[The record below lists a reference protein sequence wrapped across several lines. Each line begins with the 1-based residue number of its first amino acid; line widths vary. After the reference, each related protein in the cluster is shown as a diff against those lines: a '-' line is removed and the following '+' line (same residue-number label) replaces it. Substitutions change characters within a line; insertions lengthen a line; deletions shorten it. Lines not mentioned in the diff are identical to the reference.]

1 MRDIRPDL
9 VRIGMQ
15 RGVMRFH
22 PGAAGVLDSSGR
34 GDRTKHPASRQRHER
49 HERSTTRMSRARTL
63 LGLAAASVAAL
74 ALVGCSTGAPSSSEP
89 AADNEYGLVKAG
101 TLTVA
106 TEGTYRPFSFHED
119 GSGDLVGY
127 DVEVAEAVAEKLGL
141 EIEFEET
148 QWDAIFAGL
157 EAGRFDVIANQVS
170 INPEREEQYLFSS
183 PYTVSPGVIVV
194 KEGDTSISSFDDLA
208 GKTTAQSLTS
218 NWYELAQESGANVEA
233 VEGWAQAVALL
244 QQGRVDATIN
254 DNLTFLDYE
263 TSEGPTGLK
272 IAAETDDPAYNA
284 FALTKDKTELVEA
297 IDEALAELRE
307 EGVLAE
313 ISEKYFGAD
322 VTQ

>member
-1 MRDIRPDL
+1 
-9 VRIGMQ
+9 
-15 RGVMRFH
+15 
-22 PGAAGVLDSSGR
+22 
-34 GDRTKHPASRQRHER
+34 
-49 HERSTTRMSRARTL
+49 MSRRRITAL
-63 LGLAAASVAAL
+63 VLAATAAL
-74 ALVGCSTGAPSSSEP
+74 TLSACSSASPEPSAS
-89 AADNEYGLVKAG
+89 AGGDDYGLTTEG

-106 TEGTYRPFSFHED
+106 TEGTYRPFTFHDET
-119 GSGDLVGY
+119 GRLVGF
-127 DVEVAEAVAEKLGL
+127 DVEIAEAVADKLGL
-141 EIEFEET
+141 EIAFEET

-157 EAGRFDVIANQVS
+157 DAGRFDVIANQVS
-170 INPEREEQYLFSS
+170 INPEREEKYLFSE

-194 KEGDTSISSFDDLA
+194 LEDDDSISSFDDLA

-218 NWYELAQESGANVEA
+218 NWYELAQASGATVEA

-284 FALTKDKTELVEA
+284 FALTKDKDALVEA
-297 IDEALAELRE
+297 IDGALAELRE

-322 VTQ
+322 VTE

>member
-1 MRDIRPDL
+1 
-9 VRIGMQ
+9 
-15 RGVMRFH
+15 
-22 PGAAGVLDSSGR
+22 
-34 GDRTKHPASRQRHER
+34 
-49 HERSTTRMSRARTL
+49 MSRRLSAL
-63 LGLAAASVAAL
+63 VLAAAAAHTRS
-74 ALVGCSTGAPSSSEP
+74 ACSAASPGP
-89 AADNEYGLVKAG
+89 ADSAGSPEGDDYGLVTEG

-106 TEGTYRPFSFHED
+106 TEGTYRPFTFHDE
-119 GSGDLVGY
+119 SGELVGF
-127 DVEVAEAVAEKLGL
+127 DVEIAEAVADKLGL
-141 EIEFEET
+141 EVVFQET

-157 EAGRFDVIANQVS
+157 DAGRFDVIANQVS
-170 INPEREEQYLFSS
+170 INPEREEKYLFSE

-194 KEGDTSISSFDDLA
+194 PEDDDSITSFDDLE

-218 NWYELAQESGANVEA
+218 NWYELAEESGATVEA

-263 TSEGPTGLK
+263 QTDGPTGLK

-284 FALTKDKTELVEA
+284 FAFTQDSEALVA
-297 IDEALAELRE
+297 AVDEALAELRE

-322 VTQ
+322 VTE

>member
-1 MRDIRPDL
+1 MT
-9 VRIGMQ
+9 
-15 RGVMRFH
+15 
-22 PGAAGVLDSSGR
+22 
-34 GDRTKHPASRQRHER
+34 RT
-49 HERSTTRMSRARTL
+49 RTI
-63 LGLAAASVAAL
+63 LGLAAASAAVVAL
-74 ALVGCSTGAPSSSEP
+74 AACSSADSGSEGTD
-89 AADNEYGLVKAG
+89 AAGDEYGLVQAG

-141 EIEFEET
+141 EITFEET

-157 EAGRFDVIANQVS
+157 DAGRFDVIGNQVS
-170 INPEREEQYLFSS
+170 ITPEREEQYLFSE
-183 PYTVSPGVIVV
+183 PYTVSRGVIVV
-194 KEGDTSISSFDDLA
+194 NEGDTSISSFDDLE

-218 NWYELAQESGANVEA
+218 NWYELATESGANVEP
-233 VEGWAQAVALL
+233 VEGWAQSVALL

-254 DNLTFLDYE
+254 DELTFLDYVNTTPDAAIEVAVETDE
-263 TSEGPTGLK
+263 TSES
-272 IAAETDDPAYNA
+272 A
-284 FALTKDKTELVEA
+284 FAATQDKEALVEA

-322 VTQ
+322 VSE

>member
-1 MRDIRPDL
+1 
-9 VRIGMQ
+9 
-15 RGVMRFH
+15 
-22 PGAAGVLDSSGR
+22 
-34 GDRTKHPASRQRHER
+34 
-49 HERSTTRMSRARTL
+49 MSRRRLTAFALVAT
-63 LGLAAASVAAL
+63 AAL
-74 ALVGCSTGAPSSSEP
+74 ALTACSSASPEPSGSAGGE
-89 AADNEYGLVKAG
+89 DYGLVTDG

-106 TEGTYRPFSFHED
+106 TEGTYRPFTFHDET
-119 GSGDLVGY
+119 GELVGF
-127 DVEVAEAVAEKLGL
+127 DVEIAEAVADKLDL
-141 EIEFEET
+141 EIVFQET

-157 EAGRFDVIANQVS
+157 DAGRFDVIANQVS
-170 INPEREEQYLFSS
+170 INPEREEKYLFSE

-194 KEGDTSISSFDDLA
+194 LEDDDSISSFDDLE

-218 NWYELAQESGANVEA
+218 NWYELATASGAQVEA

-284 FALTKDKTELVEA
+284 FALTQDKTALVAA

-322 VTQ
+322 VTE